1 MNQPIPT
8 RPLLHGAAFLLL
20 ACSGPL
26 AAGEAKPDKPAKT
39 APPKSAGPV
48 AAGANGTSTEASE
61 ETNQQ
66 ARRLFAIAMAKIADR
81 EIQAGAAMLNKLV
94 DEFPTSPVRFLAW
107 LEIGKLH
114 LKPKEGAKDGAKAID
129 AFRHLLDIERP
140 DGSVPVDLREAYL
153 EALYL
158 TGSVY
163 FEQRQFSACFP
174 PLRKITSSYPNSVW
188 ANQSYY
194 FIGMAHYQQGNWPAA
209 IEHLSLVGT
218 FVDPASPLT
227 EYVEAG
233 RRFYIKVQ
241 DADMPIER
249 RLGRKA
255 KVVAETASGDREEL
269 TLVPLA
275 EKEGLYLASIPT
287 EVRQPAPAQRG
298 DSVLQVIG
306 GDRITVRY
314 SDSNTKDGQKDV
326 VRERTVKVVS
336 TGSVAITL
344 GDWERRAEVAFIGQ
358 PVFLVLN
365 DVDLDSSPKADSV
378 RIKVVSRYQDDNDDT
393 PVAPIDPFAAA
404 AAKSE
409 KGESGDDKRWRVR
422 DETQIELAESALPPA
437 AKAGDPAGGAAA
449 AGAAPGAETTVHS
462 GRFLGQL
469 SLRKA
474 VKGETVE
481 RKNNVL
487 TCDVGDE
494 IVVTYIDEEH
504 AGGKAQ
510 RQVTASV
517 KVAGE
522 LKVGA
527 DLTNPRPDDPAL
539 AANKNLVEAQAFLEM
554 ARIFKNMGLSRQCS
568 EKAAEGLAKT
578 REVLREERKLPNS
591 TLELAY
597 RVTWDLY
604 LAQGELGK
612 AIAACRD
619 YSLAFPNSGFAD
631 QALLG
636 IAKALKAKRD
646 YVQAT
651 EVLNQILALPRGFS
665 KAEAQYLL
673 ALLAEEQGTTDQTR
687 KQAMDKAIPLYRL
700 TAERYPDSEFAGEA
714 LGKLVV
720 YYRESRDYPQALE
733 LLKQIFEDHRDKPW
747 LDARLKD
754 WVLVAWA
761 MGDYQTALAKSQQL
775 IEEYPSRP
783 TAKWARENLPRID
796 AKIKAAA
803 GGTATEPAAGK
814 ADDKTDAS
822 PEKSKKKS

>member
-1 MNQPIPT
+1 MNQPIPA
-8 RPLLHGAAFLLL
+8 RPLLQGAALILL
-20 ACSGPL
+20 ACAGPL
-26 AAGEAKPDKPAKT
+26 AAGEAKPDKPAKAT
-39 APPKSAGPV
+39 PAKAAGPV
-48 AAGANGTSTEASE
+48 SAGTAGAKSEASE

-66 ARRLFAIAMAKIADR
+66 ARRLFNIALAKIADR
-81 EIQAGAAMLNKLV
+81 ETQAGTAMLTKLV

-107 LEIGKLH
+107 LEIGKQH

-129 AFRHLLDIERP
+129 AFRHLLEIERP
-140 DGSVPVDLREAYL
+140 DGTVPMDLREAYL

-163 FEQRQFSACFP
+163 FDQRQFSACFP
-174 PLRKITSSYPNSVW
+174 PLRKITSTFPNSVW

-227 EYVEAG
+227 EFVEAG

-241 DADMPIER
+241 DADLPIQR
-249 RLGRKA
+249 RLGQKA
-255 KVVAETASGDREEL
+255 TAVIATASGDREEI

-287 EVRQPAPAQRG
+287 EVRQPAPALRG
-298 DSVLQVIG
+298 DGMLQVIG
-306 GDRITVRY
+306 SDRITVRY
-314 SDSNTKDGQKDV
+314 SDSNTKDGQKDL

-336 TGSVAITL
+336 TGAVAITL

-365 DVDLDSSPKADSV
+365 DVDLDASPKADTV
-378 RIKVVSRYQDDNDDT
+378 RIKVVSRYQDDDDDT
-393 PVAPIDPFAAA
+393 PAAPVDPFTAA
-404 AAKSE
+404 AAK
-409 KGESGDDKRWRVR
+409 GDKAASADEKRWRVR
-422 DETQIELAESALPPA
+422 DEVQVEISEAPYKPI
-437 AKAGDPAGGAAA
+437 
-449 AGAAPGAETTVHS
+449 AGAASATPAPAADSVVHS

-469 SLRKA
+469 TLRKA
-474 VKGETVE
+474 VKGETPE
-481 RKNNVL
+481 RKGNVL
-487 TCDVGDE
+487 TCEVGDE
-494 IVVTYIDEEH
+494 ILVTYIDEEH
-504 AGGKAQ
+504 AGGKSQ
-510 RQVTASV
+510 RQVVATV

-539 AANKNLVEAQAFLEM
+539 AANKNLVESQAYLEM
-554 ARIFKNMGLSRQCS
+554 ARIFKSMGLSRQCS
-568 EKAAEGLAKT
+568 EKAAEGLTKT

-636 IAKALKAKRD
+636 IAKALKAKHD
-646 YVQAT
+646 YLQAA

-673 ALLAEEQGTTDQTR
+673 AVMAEEQGTTDQAR
-687 KQAMDKAIPLYRL
+687 KFAMDKAIPLYRL

-714 LGKLVV
+714 LGKLVI
-720 YYRESRDYPQALE
+720 YYRESRDFPQALD

-754 WVLVAWA
+754 WVMVAWA
-761 MGDYQTALAKSQQL
+761 MGDYQAALAKSQQL

-783 TAKWARENLPRID
+783 TAKWARENLARIE
-796 AKIKAAA
+796 AKIKAATA
-803 GGTATEPAAGK
+803 GPAAG
-814 ADDKTDAS
+814 ATPDKTDAKTDQ
-822 PEKSKKKS
+822 PNKK